1 MYITVEPIWPPV
13 QELDRYR
20 EAPIFHFWTGQI
32 TSGWI
37 HKLDYYL
44 SEFWSGRN
52 PWGNLFRYSGRRD
65 SGTSNCYL
73 LHASTFTGSQWT
85 FPVQHREKKFVGENT
100 FGTIY
105 RSLAGCT
112 WIHFTL
118 ITTLGFQAPLIF
130 HPHFLPAQIQHSAV
144 AATVTR

>member
-52 PWGNLFRYSGRRD
+52 PWGNLL
-65 SGTSNCYL
+65 GTVGEVIQEHQIVTFSMHL
-73 LHASTFTGSQWT
+73 LLPAANEQ
-85 FPVQHREKKFVGENT
+85 FPFSIEKKNLLENT